1 MGNIS
6 IQTSYHKYLYQQ
18 LISYLQINQIDK
30 IKYIYESNLNI
41 PRIKIDQELKDYVES
56 EAQLLGIMSWEDSE
70 YNEIMPVIA
79 KIFTTNI
86 QK

>member
-1 MGNIS
+1 MTKTS
-6 IQTSYHKYLYQQ
+6 IQHLYQQ
-18 LISYLQINQIDK
+18 VISYLQTNQIDK
-30 IKYIYESNLNI
+30 IKHIYESNLNI

-56 EAQLLGIMSWEDSE
+56 ETQLLGIMSWEDSE
-70 YNEIMPVIA
+70 YNEIMPLIA